1 MSRRDA
7 RWTSKSDS
15 RRSKPAVTK
24 KIEVVAAPILEA
36 PSAVRGQ
43 APTRATPATHSDD
56 VRDLLPPL
64 DPAVRARLVEA
75 LADLGLAALDAV
87 NTADDRKE

>member
-1 MSRRDA
+1 VSRGDV
-7 RWTSKSDS
+7 RWKSDRPRS
-15 RRSKPAVTK
+15 RPAVK
-24 KIEVVAAPILEA
+24 KKVEVVSTPVLGPSVKGTA
-36 PSAVRGQ
+36 PSVAVRGPL
-43 APTRATPATHSDD
+43 ADELRA
-56 VRDLLPPL
+56 LLPPL